1 VTALILDKG
10 RKNTRLLVQAQY
22 SPMAVEKQVAI
33 LYCGV
38 KGLLRNVPIESVHEF
53 ETAFLDNL
61 AISHQ
66 EDVLDVIK
74 SGVIN
79 DDVKKI
85 LEETAEK
92 VSKQFIK

>member
-1 VTALILDKG
+1 
-10 RKNTRLLVQAQY
+10 
-22 SPMAVEKQVAI
+22 
-33 LYCGV
+33 
-38 KGLLRNVPIESVHEF
+38 LLRNVPIESVHEF
-53 ETAFLDNL
+53 ETAFLDSL

>member
-1 VTALILDKG
+1 
-10 RKNTRLLVQAQY
+10 
-22 SPMAVEKQVAI
+22 
-33 LYCGV
+33 
-38 KGLLRNVPIESVHEF
+38 
-53 ETAFLDNL
+53 
-61 AISHQ
+61 
-66 EDVLDVIK
+66 VLDVIK